1 MNFSDFKTSP
11 VMLALALGVVV
22 FVIIQ
27 SLFFLI
33 KAWKQGKK
41 LGISTATLKNTVV
54 SSALFTVAPA
64 ISILTT
70 VIVLANAL
78 GLVLPWIRLTVIG
91 NLTYETTAAQAA
103 LDFWGGS
110 LTNAVTDPQQFATIA
125 WAMTIGC
132 ITPLILLPFLC
143 KKLQKKIGNAVNKSE
158 SAAKLGDAIS
168 AAAFIGII
176 CAFVAREING
186 MTLTKVE
193 KLDAAG
199 NVIKNAEGAVEL
211 VQKVTGS
218 AGAISILTLISAIVF
233 MLIISYV
240 CKRFKLD
247 KLEPFAMPIAM
258 FGAMGMA
265 ILFTNVLPEDI
276 AGFYWYEIGE
286 ILK

>member
-1 MNFSDFKTSP
+1 MNFEDFKTSP
-11 VMLALALGVVV
+11 LMLVLALGVVV
-22 FVIIQ
+22 FVIAQ
-27 SLFFLI
+27 STFFLV
-33 KAWKQGKK
+33 KAWKRGKEI
-41 LGISTATLKNTVV
+41 GVSSETLKSTVA
-54 SSALFTVAPA
+54 SSALFTIAPA
-64 ISILTT
+64 ISVLTT

-91 NLTYETTAAQAA
+91 NITYETQAAQTA

-110 LTNAVTDPQQFATIA
+110 LTEAVTDHKQFTTIA
-125 WAMTIGC
+125 WAMSIGC
-132 ITPLILLPFLC
+132 ITPLLLLPFLC
-143 KKLQKKIGNAVNKSE
+143 KKLQKTVGKAVNKSE
-158 SAAKLGDAIS
+158 SASKLGDAIS

-186 MTLTKVE
+186 RTVKSVE

-199 NVIKNAEGAVEL
+199 EAIRNEDGVVEL

-233 MLIISYV
+233 MLIITFI
-240 CKRFKLD
+240 CKRL
-247 KLEPFAMPIAM
+247 KLEKLETFAMPIAM

-265 ILFTNVLPEDI
+265 ILLTNVLPESV

-286 ILK
+286 ILV

>member
-1 MNFSDFKTSP
+1 MDFTDFKTSP

-22 FVIIQ
+22 FIIVQ
-27 SLFFLI
+27 SLFFLV

-125 WAMTIGC
+125 WAMTLGC
-132 ITPLILLPFLC
+132 VTPLILLPFLC
-143 KKLQKKIGNAVNKSE
+143 KKLQKKIGNAVNKNE
-158 SAAKLGDAIS
+158 NTAKLGDAIS

-199 NVIKNAEGAVEL
+199 NVVKNAEGAVEL

-218 AGAISILTLISAIVF
+218 AGAISILTLISAMVF
-233 MLIISYV
+233 MVILSYV

-265 ILFTNVLPEDI
+265 ILLTNVLPESVV
-276 AGFYWYEIGE
+276 GFYWYEIGE
-286 ILK
+286 ILT